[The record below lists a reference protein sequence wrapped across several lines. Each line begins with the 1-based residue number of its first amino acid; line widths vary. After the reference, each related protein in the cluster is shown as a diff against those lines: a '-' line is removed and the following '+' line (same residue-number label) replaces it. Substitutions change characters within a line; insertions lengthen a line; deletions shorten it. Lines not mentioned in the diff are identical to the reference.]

1 MTASSGKNSLK
12 EWLPQGFVRLVGPHF
27 GRRNRFEGKFADW
40 GAALERASGYNSRE
54 ILERVK
60 SATLQ
65 AVEAEAVF
73 ERDGVL
79 LEKAALPFT
88 LVVDG
93 VLSYGFRR
101 VEFKGFI
108 LDKTNT

>member
-1 MTASSGKNSLK
+1 MPARRAKIMTASSGKNSPK

-27 GRRNRFEGKFADW
+27 GRRNRFEGKFA
-40 GAALERASGYNSRE
+40 
-54 ILERVK
+54 
-60 SATLQ
+60 
-65 AVEAEAVF
+65 
-73 ERDGVL
+73 
-79 LEKAALPFT
+79 
-88 LVVDG
+88 VVDG